1 MNALKSLFLTSSLLL
16 ATLSQATVKLPAIF
30 SDNMVLQQNKA
41 IQIWG
46 WADKGETVEVRFQNQ
61 TRKVKAD
68 KSGNWAIALD
78 PQTHGGPYT
87 LEVKGKSNHIT
98 FSDVLIGEVWLCS
111 GQSNM
116 EFAVKN
122 ANNAPVEI
130 SRANFPQIRSFNV
143 TKAIGTQPK
152 NDFDGSWKV
161 CSPATVADFSAV
173 AYFFALNLYKELGI
187 PVGIINSSWGG
198 TDIETWISE
207 PTFNQLPTQFSKRYD
222 GKKIGN
228 IDQFLKDN
236 SSLKMAYLKAMD
248 NDPGISEKWF
258 LPETN
263 IASWPTMPIPQ
274 LWEGLLGDI
283 DGIVWYS
290 FSLDLP
296 KEDAG
301 KTAVIQLGPIDDN
314 EITWVNGQAVG
325 HTDGYTL
332 NRQYS
337 IPENVLVAGK
347 NRITVKI
354 TDFYGGGGFYGKAE
368 DIYLE
373 VNGKKY
379 PLAGNWH
386 YKLAVTNKQFNFVE
400 PSPNMQPS
408 LLFNAMIHPITRFPI
423 AGAIWY
429 QGENNSGQ
437 AYNYK
442 SLFPTLI
449 NDWRKQWHSEFPFYW
464 VQLANYLSKNEAPS
478 ESNWAELRQA
488 QSLALSLPNTGQA
501 VITDIGD
508 ANDIHPKNKQDVGRR
523 LALIALNKTYGK
535 TNLAYSGPTFRSIEI
550 KGPKAIIG
558 FDHIGGGLTTTSKY
572 GYVEGFSIAG
582 KDKKFVWAKAYIDGN
597 NVIVYSD
604 KVSEPVAVRFAWA
617 NNPDVNLYNK
627 EGLPAAPFQT
637 DDWKWS
643 TQY

>member
-1 MNALKSLFLTSSLLL
+1 MNSLKLLFLTSCLLF

-46 WADKGETVEVRFQNQ
+46 WADKGETVEVRFLNQ
-61 TRKVKAD
+61 LRKVKAD
-68 KSGNWAIALD
+68 KSGNWAVALGA
-78 PQTHGGPYT
+78 QTHGGPYS
-87 LEVKGKSNHIT
+87 LEVKGKSNRLSLHDI
-98 FSDVLIGEVWLCS
+98 LIGEVWLCS

-122 ANNAPVEI
+122 AYNASVEI
-130 SRANFPQIRSFNV
+130 SRANFPEIRSFNV

-152 NDFDGSWKV
+152 SDFEGSWKV
-161 CSPATVADFSAV
+161 CSPGSVADFSAV
-173 AYFFALNLYKELGI
+173 AYFFAQNLYKELGI
-187 PVGIINSSWGG
+187 PIGIINSSWGG

-207 PTFNQLPTQFSKRYD
+207 QTFSQLPAELSKRYD
-222 GKKIGN
+222 GKKIDN

-236 SSLKMAYLKAMD
+236 SSRKEFYLKAMN

-258 LPETN
+258 APETD
-263 IASWPTMPIPQ
+263 IAPWPTMPIPQ

-283 DGIVWYS
+283 DGIAWYC

-314 EITWVNGQAVG
+314 EITWVNGQTVG
-325 HTDGYTL
+325 HTEGYTVS
-332 NRQYS
+332 RQYS
-337 IPENVLVAGK
+337 IPENILMAGK

-354 TDFYGGGGFYGKAE
+354 SDFSGGGGFYGKAE

-408 LLFNAMIHPITRFPI
+408 LLFNAMINPITKFPM

-442 SLFPTLI
+442 TLFPTLI
-449 NDWRKQWHSEFPFYW
+449 NDWRKQWHIDFPFYW
-464 VQLANYLSKNEAPS
+464 VQLANYQAKDSNPV

-488 QSLALSLPNTGQA
+488 QSLTLSLPNTGQA

-535 TNLAYSGPTFRSIEI
+535 TDLVYSGPTFRSMEI
-550 KGPKAIIG
+550 KGSKAVIS
-558 FDHIGGGLTTTSKY
+558 FDNIGGGLTTTSKY

-582 KDKKFVWAKAYIDGN
+582 KDKHFVWAKAYIDGEKITVFSEN
-597 NVIVYSD
+597 
-604 KVSEPVAVRFAWA
+604 VSEPVAVRFAWA

-637 DDWKWS
+637 DTWKWS